1 MAEFKKDIINIE
13 GEKDLVRDKNSKA
26 ILSRNYAGLQAYKIQ
41 RSREQKILEYEK
53 DINTLKK
60 ELSEIRTSLDF
71 IVSQVNH
78 KIENYQ
84 WVTNLEK
91 IATSKYKDGS

>member
-13 GEKDLVRDKNSKA
+13 GERDLVRDKNSKA

-71 IVSQVNH
+71 IVSN
-78 KIENYQ
+78 INR
-84 WVTNLEK
+84 
-91 IATSKYKDGS
+91 

>member
-26 ILSRNYAGLQAYKIQ
+26 ILSRNYAGFQAYKIQ

-71 IVSQVNH
+71 IVSN
-78 KIENYQ
+78 INR
-84 WVTNLEK
+84 
-91 IATSKYKDGS
+91 

>member
-13 GEKDLVRDKNSKA
+13 GERDLVRDKNSKA
-26 ILSRNYAGLQAYKIQ
+26 ILSIIYAVLQAYKIQ

-71 IVSQVNH
+71 IVSN
-78 KIENYQ
+78 INR
-84 WVTNLEK
+84 
-91 IATSKYKDGS
+91 

>member
-26 ILSRNYAGLQAYKIQ
+26 ILSRNYAGLEAYKMQ

-71 IVSQVNH
+71 IVSN
-78 KIENYQ
+78 INR
-84 WVTNLEK
+84 
-91 IATSKYKDGS
+91 

>member
-13 GEKDLVRDKNSKA
+13 GERDLVRDKNSKA
-26 ILSRNYAGLQAYKIQ
+26 ILSRNYAGLQAYKMQ
-41 RSREQKILEYEK
+41 RSKEQKILEYEK

-71 IVSQVNH
+71 IVSN
-78 KIENYQ
+78 INR
-84 WVTNLEK
+84 
-91 IATSKYKDGS
+91 

>member
-53 DINTLKK
+53 DKNTLKK

-71 IVSQVNH
+71 IVSN
-78 KIENYQ
+78 INR
-84 WVTNLEK
+84 
-91 IATSKYKDGS
+91 

>member
-13 GEKDLVRDKNSKA
+13 GERDLVRDKNSKA
-26 ILSRNYAGLQAYKIQ
+26 ILSRNYAVLQAYKMQ
-41 RSREQKILEYEK
+41 RSKEQKILEYEK

-71 IVSQVNH
+71 IVSN
-78 KIENYQ
+78 INR
-84 WVTNLEK
+84 
-91 IATSKYKDGS
+91 

>member
-13 GEKDLVRDKNSKA
+13 GERDLVRDKNSKA
-26 ILSRNYAGLQAYKIQ
+26 ILSRNYAGLQAYKMQ
-41 RSREQKILEYEK
+41 RSKEQKNLEYEK

-71 IVSQVNH
+71 IVSN
-78 KIENYQ
+78 INR
-84 WVTNLEK
+84 
-91 IATSKYKDGS
+91 

>member
-13 GEKDLVRDKNSKA
+13 GEKDLVLDKNSKA
-26 ILSRNYAGLQAYKIQ
+26 ILSRNYAGLQAYKMQ
-41 RSREQKILEYEK
+41 RSKEQKILEYEK

-71 IVSQVNH
+71 IVSN
-78 KIENYQ
+78 INR
-84 WVTNLEK
+84 
-91 IATSKYKDGS
+91 

>member
-13 GEKDLVRDKNSKA
+13 GETDLVRDKNSKA
-26 ILSRNYAGLQAYKIQ
+26 LLSRNYAGLQAYKMQ
-41 RSREQKILEYEK
+41 RSKEQKILEYEK

-71 IVSQVNH
+71 IVSN
-78 KIENYQ
+78 INR
-84 WVTNLEK
+84 
-91 IATSKYKDGS
+91 

>member
-13 GEKDLVRDKNSKA
+13 GERDLVRDKNSKA

-71 IVSQVNH
+71 IVSNINRQEIKWQLLH
-78 KIENYQ
+78 
-84 WVTNLEK
+84 
-91 IATSKYKDGS
+91 

>member
-26 ILSRNYAGLQAYKIQ
+26 ILSRNYAGLQAYKMQ
-41 RSREQKILEYEK
+41 RSKEQKILEYEK

-71 IVSQVNH
+71 IVSN
-78 KIENYQ
+78 INR
-84 WVTNLEK
+84 
-91 IATSKYKDGS
+91 

>member
-71 IVSQVNH
+71 IVSN
-78 KIENYQ
+78 INR
-84 WVTNLEK
+84 
-91 IATSKYKDGS
+91 

>member
-71 IVSQVNH
+71 IVSNINRQEIKWQLLH
-78 KIENYQ
+78 
-84 WVTNLEK
+84 
-91 IATSKYKDGS
+91 

>member
-26 ILSRNYAGLQAYKIQ
+26 ILSRNYAGLEAYKMQ

-60 ELSEIRTSLDF
+60 ELSEIRSSLDF
-71 IVSQVNH
+71 IVSN
-78 KIENYQ
+78 INR
-84 WVTNLEK
+84 
-91 IATSKYKDGS
+91 

>member
-13 GEKDLVRDKNSKA
+13 GEKDLVRDKNSKP
-26 ILSRNYAGLQAYKIQ
+26 ILRRNYAGLQAYKMQ
-41 RSREQKILEYEK
+41 RSKEQKILEYEK

-71 IVSQVNH
+71 IVSN
-78 KIENYQ
+78 INR
-84 WVTNLEK
+84 
-91 IATSKYKDGS
+91 

>member
-13 GEKDLVRDKNSKA
+13 GERDLVRDKNYKE
-26 ILSRNYAGLQAYKIQ
+26 ILSRNYAGLQAYKMQ
-41 RSREQKILEYEK
+41 RSKEQKILEYEK

-71 IVSQVNH
+71 IVSN
-78 KIENYQ
+78 INR
-84 WVTNLEK
+84 
-91 IATSKYKDGS
+91 

>member
-13 GEKDLVRDKNSKA
+13 GEKDLVRDINSTA
-26 ILSRNYAGLQAYKIQ
+26 ILSRKDAGLQAYKMQ
-41 RSREQKILEYEK
+41 RSKEQKILEYEK

-71 IVSQVNH
+71 IVSN
-78 KIENYQ
+78 INR
-84 WVTNLEK
+84 
-91 IATSKYKDGS
+91 

>member
-13 GEKDLVRDKNSKA
+13 GERDLVRDKNSKA
-26 ILSRNYAGLQAYKIQ
+26 ILSRNYAGLQAYKMQ
-41 RSREQKILEYEK
+41 RSKEQKILEYEK

-71 IVSQVNH
+71 IVSNINRQEIKWQLLH
-78 KIENYQ
+78 
-84 WVTNLEK
+84 
-91 IATSKYKDGS
+91 